1 MGLCKLL
8 KGGRKLKKNW
18 KIFIGVVVIGVLVF
32 GILFL
37 NSTRKPPIG
46 PGAQTP
52 YSEISLTDSEVYEI
66 LRKFNFEI
74 STQASIYK
82 ARNFKIGYY
91 EERPIPN
98 DLILRMAWDKI
109 SMTEDVVRKIDEEES
124 MEIATEEAMEK
135 SVRNL
140 FGNKISYENESFN
153 NIDCQTFAG
162 YNVNPGTIFYGNG
175 QYIAHYLEG
184 GGGSVPYLYQVVQ
197 KAIKEGIEI
206 KLVVKTAFI
215 DAFFNEDIND
225 FTYNLYSDF
234 DFDTEKFENQV
245 ISVSEKEFYQDIP
258 ETVEAFQSI
267 RLVDNHVFEQ
277 IKEKLN
283 TYEYTFQKDSE
294 TEGYY
299 LVGFQKI

>member
-1 MGLCKLL
+1 M
-8 KGGRKLKKNW
+8 KKNW
-18 KIFIGVVVIGVLVF
+18 KIFIGVVVIGILVF

-66 LRKFNFEI
+66 LKKFNFEI

-82 ARNFKIGYY
+82 AGNFEVRYKD
-91 EERPIPN
+91 RPIPN
-98 DLILRMAWDKI
+98 DLILRMAWDNI
-109 SMTEDVVRKIDEEES
+109 SMIEEPHREITEEKS
-124 MEIATEEAMEK
+124 TATVSQEAMEK
-135 SVRNL
+135 SIYHLLGEITYKNQ
-140 FGNKISYENESFN
+140 SFE
-153 NIDCQTFAG
+153 NIDCETFSG
-162 YNVNPGTIFYGNG
+162 YNLNPGTIIYENG
-175 QYIAHYLEG
+175 QYVADYIEG
-184 GGGSVPYLYQVVQ
+184 GGGSVPYLYEVAQN
-197 KAIKEGIEI
+197 ATKEGIDTI
-206 KLVVKTAFI
+206 YLYVKTAFI

-258 ETVEAFQSI
+258 QTVEAFQSI

-283 TYEYTFQKDSE
+283 TYEYTFRKVSE